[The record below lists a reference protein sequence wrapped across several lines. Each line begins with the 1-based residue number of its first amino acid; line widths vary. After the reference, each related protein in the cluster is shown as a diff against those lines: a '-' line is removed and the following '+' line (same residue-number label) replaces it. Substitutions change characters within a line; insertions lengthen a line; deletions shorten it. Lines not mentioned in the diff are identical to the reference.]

1 MMYNRENCEK
11 GGVIMNGMNGINGGN
26 GMFCMKCGRE
36 IVLGQVFCKE
46 CLADMEQYPIKPGTP
61 VPQFDPAPVV
71 VVKRSAAP
79 RKQKKP
85 EEMVTDLKKWI
96 LGLSVSLLAVI
107 LGFSIVTAILIHRL
121 ETAEDKVPAGQN
133 YSSLDT
139 TG

>member
-11 GGVIMNGMNGINGGN
+11 GGVLLNGMNGINNGN
-26 GMFCMKCGRE
+26 GRSCMKCGRE
-36 IVLGQVFCKE
+36 IALGQVFCKE

-61 VPQFDPAPVV
+61 VPQFDLTPVV
-71 VVKRSAAP
+71 PVKRPVTP

-85 EEMVTDLKKWI
+85 EELVVDLKKWI
-96 LGLSVSLLAVI
+96 IGLGVSLLAVI
-107 LGFSIVTAILIHRL
+107 LGFSIVTAILVHRL
-121 ETAEDKVPAGQN
+121 ETSEDKVPAGQN